1 MDNLSNPDDNYDLG
15 YQPSTSSM
23 DQTDQSAAET
33 PRHLTFSGDSSVYC
47 RTNSETSAFSDAS
60 YSSDASPS
68 CWPVLKSGAHNQ
80 AVLSRLGMKQ
90 HKNVASDDKSDDQ
103 EILDAGGFFLV
114 SWLCSD
120 IPFLIT
126 KKQW

>member
-1 MDNLSNPDDNYDLG
+1 MDPDENYDLG
-15 YQPSTSSM
+15 YQPSPSSM

-33 PRHLTFSGDSSVYC
+33 PGHSAFSGDSFVYC

-80 AVLSRLGMKQ
+80 AVLTRLGMKQ
-90 HKNVASDDKSDDQ
+90 HKNVVSDDNSGDQ
-103 EILDAGGFFLV
+103 EILDAGRFFFV
-114 SWLCSD
+114 SWL
-120 IPFLIT
+120 
-126 KKQW
+126 